1 MTRPTDS
8 FQSDALQLSQRE
20 VVMSKCI
27 SVFSYSIHW
36 KIKNITSLASLEE
49 ADIGND

>member
-8 FQSDALQLSQRE
+8 FQSDTLKLSQRE

-27 SVFSYSIHW
+27 SVFSYSIHR
-36 KIKNITSLASLEE
+36 KNKNIKSLAFLEE